1 MAFIN
6 NRINKTTM
14 RENIEIIN
22 LCAIMLYTLYNDKK
36 GLSPEYAT
44 FNMILDC
51 LFCILP
57 LVIISFIINDVQN
70 DRKIK
75 KGHIFYLVMDI
86 CYILFVIRF

>member
-22 LCAIMLYTLYNDKK
+22 LCAIFLHTDKE

-57 LVIISFIINDVQN
+57 LVLISFIINDVQN